1 MLNYFFVVISNI
13 KFQTEIEKQRT
24 MVDFGTD
31 IQTFSFDRGSSTEE
45 ITMLSSIA
53 SDSTTTFQT
62 YNQVLKDS
70 TEHLAAPYM

>member
-1 MLNYFFVVISNI
+1 MLNYFLVVISNI